1 MTPEPSPIIV
11 FKQTSNSTSSSSSSS
26 PFNIGIK
33 ELVELQQDNV
43 VGTLTVSNTTFTL
56 SNYSSIETNSMQR
69 LEINGTFSNGA
80 KVRVTA
86 TSWTNS
92 TTIEF
97 AGRDITIAP
106 YALKYTFEFSNWPF
120 QSSSNRLQVVM
131 QTLSSDANVTQTP
144 TSVSGEDGNLLYFVV
159 YVGDLA
165 LYCDLVPVMLVDGLP
180 SNVSSSLSA
189 SGDLSLTIPYFA
201 SSAVVDPNY
210 SILPDSSTLLGN
222 STSTS
227 QPVVNGGSH
236 HLSQSGKIALAVIL
250 PFFFVAVV
258 VGVAAYWYFRRTRR
272 EVHYATEMTQLKR

>member
-11 FKQTSNSTSSSSSSS
+11 FKKTSNNTSSSSSSS
-26 PFNIGIK
+26 PFTIGIK
-33 ELVELQQDNV
+33 ELVEIQENNA
-43 VGTLTVSNTTFTL
+43 VGTLTVSNTTFML
-56 SNYSSIETNSMQR
+56 SNYSSVETNSMQR

-97 AGRDITIAP
+97 AGRSITVAP

-131 QTLSSDANVTQTP
+131 QTLSSDANMTQTP
-144 TSVSGEDGNLLYFVV
+144 TSVSDEDGNLLYFIV
-159 YVGDLA
+159 YVGDQA
-165 LYCDLVPVMLVDGLP
+165 LYCDLVPVVLVDGLP

-189 SGDLSLTIPYFA
+189 SGDLSMTIPYFA
-201 SSAVVDPNY
+201 SSAIVDPNY

-222 STSTS
+222 NITSTS
-227 QPVVNGGSH
+227 QPVNGGSH

-258 VGVAAYWYFRRTRR
+258 VGAVAYWYFRRQRR